1 MPSIVRLLRPK
12 QWVKNFFVFGALLF
26 SRQIFSG
33 VGVVQAI
40 EAFFAFCFLSSAVY
54 ILNDILDRE
63 SDANHPQKKHRP
75 IASGKISVSNALL
88 ICLVCLVIAAA
99 LASGLDYKVWIAL
112 AAYALINIG
121 YSLSWKHVVLLDVFC
136 IASGF
141 MLRVMAGAWAINVE
155 VSQWLILC
163 TLFLSLLL
171 AAGKR
176 RSELRL
182 KQENTGGKTRAVL
195 DNYTV
200 LITDQI
206 TTITAAGVVISYALY
221 TVSDRTVKMFGTEN
235 LIYTTIFVLYGVFRY
250 LYIEHK
256 ERAGENPTD
265 VATSD
270 IPMIVNILL
279 WVSVTAVI
287 IYAKI

>member
-1 MPSIVRLLRPK
+1 V
-12 QWVKNFFVFGALLF
+12 
-26 SRQIFSG
+26 
-33 VGVVQAI
+33 
-40 EAFFAFCFLSSAVY
+40 C
-54 ILNDILDRE
+54 
-63 SDANHPQKKHRP
+63 
-75 IASGKISVSNALL
+75 LL
-88 ICLVCLVIAAA
+88 IVAVLA
-99 LASGLDYKVWIAL
+99 LDLGYKVWIAL

-121 YSLSWKHVVLLDVFC
+121 YSLSWKHIVLLDVFC

-163 TLFLSLLL
+163 TLFLSLLI

-182 KQENTGGKTRAVL
+182 KEGSNGTKTRAVL
-195 DNYTV
+195 ENYTV
-200 LITDQI
+200 LLTDQI

-250 LYIEHK
+250 LYLEHK

-265 VATSD
+265 IATSD
-270 IPMIVNILL
+270 IPMIVNMLL
-279 WVSVTAVI
+279 WVTVTAAI